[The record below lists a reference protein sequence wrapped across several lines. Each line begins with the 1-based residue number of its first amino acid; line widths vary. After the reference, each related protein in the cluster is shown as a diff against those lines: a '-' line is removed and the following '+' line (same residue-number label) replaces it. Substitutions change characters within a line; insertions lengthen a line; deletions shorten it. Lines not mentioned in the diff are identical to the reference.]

1 MFPLKKK
8 DESLMEEGGFN
19 SLGLKKHPELL
30 ESPFL
35 NSKEEMMPSFSL
47 NILGAMRTVLVSS
60 YRMLRKTSTTKGRNF
75 LVFDK
80 MKELMEM
87 KKQADRI
94 KKELDASTVEV
105 NEVSGV
111 KIVVSGS
118 QDFRSLE
125 IDEALVSAGDKRKL
139 EADLLRSV
147 NAAIKQSQNL
157 AAQKMKAVM
166 PGF

>member
-1 MFPLKKK
+1 M
-8 DESLMEEGGFN
+8 
-19 SLGLKKHPELL
+19 
-30 ESPFL
+30 
-35 NSKEEMMPSFSL
+35 
-47 NILGAMRTVLVSS
+47 
-60 YRMLRKTSTTKGRNF
+60 
-75 LVFDK
+75 FDK
-80 MKELMEM
+80 MKDLMEM

-94 KKELDASTVEV
+94 KKELDAATVEV

-118 QDFRSLE
+118 QNFRSLE
-125 IDEALVSAGDKRKL
+125 IDEALVSAGKVRL

-147 NAAIKQSQNL
+147 NAAIRRSQDL